1 MKRSVFFALSLVVA
15 LGACKAEPTTTEKTS
30 ASTTATVGK
39 LTDLSVSLDAARAEF
54 NAKTQKPRFLTL
66 LSPTC
71 GACVHGAHA
80 VKLAIVDNPRTR
92 SIVPM
97 VVWIPMLDD
106 DSLGAANEASMR
118 FRDLPIPQFW
128 DSRQRFG
135 KEVAR
140 SVGVA
145 DWTAWDIYLFYP
157 PGARWTD
164 AGLPTPEAALAQ
176 VGGVVVGTKGTLQPL
191 ADQARLPKDMNGKAE
206 VVGEQHN
213 LEALLTQAAEAFAKR
228 QAKGP

>member
-1 MKRSVFFALSLVVA
+1 MKRSLFFILLLVVA
-15 LGACKAEPTTTEKTS
+15 LGACKAEPTATDKRS
-30 ASTTATVGK
+30 ASATATVGK
-39 LTDLSVSLDAARAEF
+39 LTDLSVSLDPARAEF

-80 VKLAIVDNPRTR
+80 VKLAIVDNPATR

-97 VVWIPMLDD
+97 LVWIPMLDD
-106 DSLGAANEASMR
+106 DSLGAANEASVR

-140 SVGVA
+140 S
-145 DWTAWDIYLFYP
+145 I
-157 PGARWTD
+157 
-164 AGLPTPEAALAQ
+164 
-176 VGGVVVGTKGTLQPL
+176 
-191 ADQARLPKDMNGKAE
+191 
-206 VVGEQHN
+206 
-213 LEALLTQAAEAFAKR
+213 
-228 QAKGP
+228 